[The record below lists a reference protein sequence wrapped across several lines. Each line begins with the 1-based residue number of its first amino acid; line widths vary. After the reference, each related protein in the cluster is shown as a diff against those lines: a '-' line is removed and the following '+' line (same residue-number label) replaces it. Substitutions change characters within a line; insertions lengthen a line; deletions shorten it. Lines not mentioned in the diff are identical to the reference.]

1 MAHGSQLTYLTVQAY
16 DKHVD
21 CVNGNHCR
29 LQINKYVK
37 LQQIAN
43 KQIYQI
49 AANCNKTNI
58 SNCSQ
63 LQKDKYI
70 KLQRSSMKSGQQRS
84 GLPLVSE
91 YSTLL
96 FVF

>member
-49 AANCNKTNI
+49 AANCKKKN
-58 SNCSQ
+58 
-63 LQKDKYI
+63 I
-70 KLQRSSMKSGQQRS
+70 KLQRSSMKSGQQLS